1 MKWGLIPSWNKTMPD
16 YTFTMRTI
24 NARDDKIKEAKS
36 MWSGLKHVK
45 RCVVIAEGFYE
56 WQKKGKKEKQPY
68 MVQWEEPG
76 RLMCFAGLWDHA
88 VIEGQDVWSYTII
101 TTNASKALSFLH
113 ERMPVILKSEEE
125 IDMWLDPKLRFTEE
139 VSRLMRPTEDGLKWH
154 PVSSFVG
161 KVGNDSI
168 ECIKPI
174 VIQDESASKKAL
186 LGFFKKASHE
196 KFEEKTVDTKRA
208 SSQDSLDVTSSQP
221 KTERVEIKT
230 EDDEYEEQLRAALQ
244 SSQREIESPRKQTKN
259 DMAKEEAQFERDLK
273 VALKLSQ
280 EEADAVSTAA
290 KRKHD
295 DADDCV
301 EGSKSSS
308 TDANCSPASKRRHGH
323 ANDASVGPT
332 SPTPKVQKSSA
343 KGINKSSAPSITA
356 FFKPL
361 NPK

>member
-1 MKWGLIPSWNKTMPD
+1 MPD

-68 MVQWEEPG
+68 MVQWEDPG

-88 VIEGQDVWSYTII
+88 VIEGQDVWSYTVI

-161 KVGNDSI
+161 KVGNDAI

-174 VIQDESASKKAL
+174 VIQDDSASKKAL
-186 LGFFKKASHE
+186 LGFFKKVPEE
-196 KFEEKTVDTKRA
+196 KSGEKTVETKRE
-208 SSQDSLDVTSSQP
+208 SSQDSPDVPSSPP
-221 KTERVEIKT
+221 KTQGVEVKA
-230 EDDEYEEQLRAALQ
+230 EDDDEYEEQLRAALQ
-244 SSQREIESPRKQTKN
+244 SSQRGESPGKQTK
-259 DMAKEEAQFERDLK
+259 DHMATEEAQFERDLQ

-280 EEADAVSTAA
+280 EEADAVSAA
-290 KRKHD
+290 VKRKRNA
-295 DADDCV
+295 ADDCV
-301 EGSKSSS
+301 EASRSSS

-332 SPTPKVQKSSA
+332 SPTPKLQKGGT
-343 KGINKSSAPSITA
+343 KGVKKPSGPSITA